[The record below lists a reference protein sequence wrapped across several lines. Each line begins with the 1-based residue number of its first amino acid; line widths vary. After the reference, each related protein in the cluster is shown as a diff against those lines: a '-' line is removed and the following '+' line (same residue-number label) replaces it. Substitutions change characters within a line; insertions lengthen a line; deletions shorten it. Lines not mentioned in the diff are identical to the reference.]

1 MGKIVP
7 YGGNINAELDENE
20 KVTMRIGTLTNS
32 YSALFLTE
40 DEKVTNIVRTP
51 GGAQEAWF
59 LTEDG
64 LYEKLDYVMDSS
76 GQNHEGYLHSGYP

>member
-1 MGKIVP
+1 
-7 YGGNINAELDENE
+7 
-20 KVTMRIGTLTNS
+20 MRIGTLTNS

>member
-1 MGKIVP
+1 MLIP
-7 YGGNINAELDENE
+7 LPGGTIFPPGQQARE
-20 KVTMRIGTLTNS
+20 
-32 YSALFLTE
+32 YWFLTE
-40 DEKVTNIVRTP
+40 DEKVTITIGNSDGKP
-51 GGAQEAWF
+51 HKQWF